1 MHSYCISHTD
11 FSILTALYTIDTPGS
26 LPSPSMSPAE
36 IIAASPVEAPPVA
49 STSQIPYNSNYA
61 PSLNPRTLYTSSNQ
75 HIPTEQYSRS
85 THPHGET
92 ISPSALT
99 PLVPSPPNADSDETV
114 QAAINHLMQS
124 PAHMQRLLAALSS
137 QTIPDPMPPPGSD
150 SQTSSSSQL
159 TSYEPPYDFSRVP
172 LEQPHP
178 LASYPSPNPSIPLI
192 SSPSPNPPPSED
204 QGLVPIDPPL
214 VENAQKLETTW
225 KAAEDIDK
233 DVNALHTSISSL
245 IETFGLDPNLM
256 ASPQTHD
263 IDAVDSMNPSSG
275 IDSLHGNEGLN
286 SESMPDFDF
295 DAFLNE
301 FSQNPDYGA
310 PSTAFLDEVNSPI
323 DGGPPSPIV
332 QPESISTTET
342 TETETETA
350 TRGRKRKSDVADL
363 GDLDITPTKKSDVD
377 LPPAGSKSK
386 RKR

>member
-1 MHSYCISHTD
+1 
-11 FSILTALYTIDTPGS
+11 
-26 LPSPSMSPAE
+26 
-36 IIAASPVEAPPVA
+36 
-49 STSQIPYNSNYA
+49 
-61 PSLNPRTLYTSSNQ
+61 
-75 HIPTEQYSRS
+75 
-85 THPHGET
+85 
-92 ISPSALT
+92 
-99 PLVPSPPNADSDETV
+99 
-114 QAAINHLMQS
+114 
-124 PAHMQRLLAALSS
+124 
-137 QTIPDPMPPPGSD
+137 
-150 SQTSSSSQL
+150 
-159 TSYEPPYDFSRVP
+159 
-172 LEQPHP
+172 
-178 LASYPSPNPSIPLI
+178 
-192 SSPSPNPPPSED
+192 
-204 QGLVPIDPPL
+204 
-214 VENAQKLETTW
+214 
-225 KAAEDIDK
+225 
-233 DVNALHTSISSL
+233 
-245 IETFGLDPNLM
+245 M